1 MAVKIILLVAFFTVT
16 VAVGLYFRKK
26 ASSVNNFVLGGRS
39 IGPWLTAFAYGT
51 SYFSAVIFIG
61 YAGQFGWVNGVS
73 AVWIG
78 LGNAFIGS
86 LAAWAVLAKR
96 ARTMT
101 RHFDSATMPDFFAKR
116 YDSKALKLAAAVLIF
131 VFLIPYTASVYKGIS
146 TMFSMALG
154 VDYALCVIVMAIITG
169 LYVILGGYFATA
181 VNDMIQGVI
190 MFIGIIAVVITV
202 FAGKGGFTAALTEL
216 SQVTSDKAPQMQ
228 GALTSFFGPDPL
240 TLLAVVILTSVGV
253 WGLPQMVHKF
263 YTIKSDKSIKAGM
276 VISTVFALV
285 IGGSAYLLGGF
296 GRLFYTPGADG
307 KVVYDSIMPTM
318 LTNNLPDLL
327 IGIVLVLLL
336 SASMSTLAA
345 LVMTSSST
353 FVLDFVKGSLNKNL
367 KEKNQLGWIR
377 GLCGLFIVISVVIA
391 LFPGTL
397 ITTLMSLSWGALA
410 GAFLGPF
417 LYGLFFKKATKT
429 SVWASFVVGVGI
441 MVLNLFMPFTAT
453 SASSIVAGA
462 IAIMSSFVVVPLVS
476 LFTKKLDPKHVEW
489 VFSCL
494 DNPSQR
500 SAEAAVTGAETKKSK
515 TKVLNTK

>member
-1 MAVKIILLVAFFTVT
+1 MAVKIILLVVFFAVT
-16 VAVGLYFRKK
+16 VAVGIYFRKK
-26 ASSVNNFVLGGRS
+26 ASTVSNFVLGGRS
-39 IGPWLTAFAYGT
+39 IGPWLAAFAYGT
-51 SYFSAVIFIG
+51 SYFSAVIFVG

-78 LGNAFIGS
+78 LGNALVGS
-86 LAAWAVLAKR
+86 LLAWVVLARR

-101 RHFDSATMPDFFAKR
+101 KHFDSATMPDFFAKR
-116 YDSKALKLAAAVLIF
+116 YDSKGLKLASAILIF

-154 VDYALCVIVMAIITG
+154 VDYVWCVVVMAVITG

-181 VNDMIQGVI
+181 VNDLIQGVI
-190 MFIGIIAVVITV
+190 MLVGIIAVVISV
-202 FAGKGGFTAALTEL
+202 FAGKGGFSAALTEL
-216 SQVTSDKAPQMQ
+216 SQVSTDTASQ
-228 GALTSFFGPDPL
+228 GAFTSLFGPDPL

-263 YTIKSDKSIKAGM
+263 YTIKSEKSIPAGT

-307 KVVYDSIMPTM
+307 TVVYDSIVPTM

-345 LVMTSSST
+345 LVMTSAST
-353 FVLDFVKGSLNKNL
+353 FVLDFVKGSLNKNI
-367 KEKNQLGWIR
+367 KEKSQLGWIR
-377 GLCGLFIVISVVIA
+377 GLCGLFIAISVVIA
-391 LFPGTL
+391 LNKFSL

-417 LYGLFFKKATKT
+417 LYGLFFKKATKV

-441 MVLNLFMPFTAT
+441 MVWNLFMPFINAPT
-453 SASSIVAGA
+453 STIVAGA

-489 VFSCL
+489 AFSCFGK
-494 DNPSQR
+494 P
-500 SAEAAVTGAETKKSK
+500 AEVSNDAVSGKK
-515 TKVLNTK
+515 